1 MQDWWDKC
9 RARQRQKYPSP
20 SPMDLLMRQ
29 RAVDAVEI
37 MDRPDCDAQLLQNT
51 YRQFAVVNRVLAG
64 WRRLYVR
71 ELRPSLAGNTAPATL
86 LDIGAGGGDLAYML
100 AAWARRDGLPLHIT
114 GIDPDPRAGAYAQG
128 RPPMPCVEF
137 RQAHSADLVREGR
150 RYDFVISNHVLHH
163 LSAHELQQLLAD
175 SAALSTTKALHNDLR
190 RSPAAYALFAA
201 AALPFRRS
209 FIRADGLTSIRRS
222 YTPTELTALA
232 PPGWDVE
239 TTTTFHQILA
249 LRRN

>member
-1 MQDWWDKC
+1 
-9 RARQRQKYPSP
+9 
-20 SPMDLLMRQ
+20 MRQ
-29 RAVDAVEI
+29 RAVDAVEM
-37 MDRPDCDAQLLQNT
+37 MDRLDCDARLLQNT

-128 RPPMPCVEF
+128 RPPVPGVEF

-150 RYDFVISNHVLHH
+150 RFDFVISNHVLHH

-222 YTPTELTALA
+222 YTPSELTALA
-232 PPGWDVE
+232 PPGWNVE

-249 LRRN
+249 LHRN